1 MLCCV
6 QHEKREIPMRKIWII
21 GLVLA
26 VLGLIIY
33 SITGTEPAKVLDEAY
48 LGRLREARLKKD
60 QTLHN
65 APDSPIPGAQRAT
78 FAGLRY
84 FAPTADFR
92 VTARL
97 VRQPVLLPQP
107 LAMSLGAPESYQ
119 RWGTAEF
126 ELGGQ
131 PQKLTL
137 LQKAGD
143 KQLFVPFTDPTNGQQ
158 TYAAGRFL
166 DVPLPP
172 AEANELE
179 LDFNQTYN
187 PYCAYNHEFSCP
199 RPPAENRLTV
209 PVAAGEQAYQL

>member
-1 MLCCV
+1 
-6 QHEKREIPMRKIWII
+6 MRKIWIA

-33 SITGTEPAKVLDEAY
+33 SVAGSQPAKVLDEAY
-48 LGRLREARLKKD
+48 VAKLRETRRQKD

-65 APDSPIPGAQRAT
+65 APDSPIPGAQRPT

-92 VTARL
+92 VMARL

-143 KQLFVPFTDPTNGQQ
+143 QQLFVPFTDPTNGQQ

-172 AEANELE
+172 AEANEIE
-179 LDFNQTYN
+179 LDFNQVYN
-187 PYCAYNHEFSCP
+187 PYCAYNHDFSCP

-209 PVAAGEQAYQL
+209 PVAAGEQLYQP

>member
-1 MLCCV
+1 M
-6 QHEKREIPMRKIWII
+6 
-21 GLVLA
+21 LA

-33 SITGTEPAKVLDEAY
+33 NLVGSQPAQVLDEAY
-48 LGRLREARLKKD
+48 LSRLREARRQKD
-60 QTLHN
+60 QTLHT
-65 APDSPIPGAQRAT
+65 AADSPIPDAQRPT

-84 FAPTADFR
+84 FAPVAGFR
-92 VTARL
+92 IMAQLT
-97 VRQPVLLPQP
+97 RQPVLLPQP

-126 ELGGQ
+126 ELNGQ

-158 TYAAGRFL
+158 TYGAGRYL

-172 AEANELE
+172 AEATELE
-179 LDFNQTYN
+179 LDFNQAYS
-187 PYCAYNHEFSCP
+187 PYCAYNHDFSCP
-199 RPPAENRLTV
+199 KPPAENRLTV
-209 PVAAGEQAYQL
+209 PVVAGEQAFQP